1 MRELLEAELAY
12 RATQGLYPVPV
23 REFEERLQAIGYRRD
38 RSKECRSMAR
48 YVSGPRDGASY
59 PSCDTTP
66 VEIESGLRFCNVDA
80 DRGARYQALKDLR
93 DMFAV
98 TRDGFILEW

>member
-1 MRELLEAELAY
+1 
-12 RATQGLYPVPV
+12 
-23 REFEERLQAIGYRRD
+23 
-38 RSKECRSMAR
+38 
-48 YVSGPRDGASY
+48 
-59 PSCDTTP
+59 
-66 VEIESGLRFCNVDA
+66 LRFCNVDA